1 MRNCIK
7 SGSKGLCTNDKQGK
21 IGEADGRYPLA
32 VIDILLFRSAYI
44 LKIVIPVFGM
54 QADAAVNLIGASGQL
69 HDDNR
74 TVFACQFLY
83 LFCRSN
89 AGYHRQPLF
98 LAGHMEP
105 AQCAGGNEG
114 GDTGDV
120 LHGDAVCLQFV
131 IYIMYGRVESGI
143 AFGNDTDLLSLLP
156 EGGAL
161 HIDLVVGAQGFF
173 ALFAHG
179 EWKAVH
185 RVFRNGELQ

>member
-1 MRNCIK
+1 
-7 SGSKGLCTNDKQGK
+7 
-21 IGEADGRYPLA
+21 
-32 VIDILLFRSAYI
+32 
-44 LKIVIPVFGM
+44 M

-143 AFGNDTDLLSLLP
+143 SFGNDTDLLSLLP

-185 RVFRNGELQ
+185 RVFRNVELQ

>member
-44 LKIVIPVFGM
+44 LKIVIPGITTTEEIEKLTSENS
-54 QADAAVNLIGASGQL
+54 AVVIMKLSRCTDEI
-69 HDDNR
+69 
-74 TVFACQFLY
+74 
-83 LFCRSN
+83 
-89 AGYHRQPLF
+89 HR
-98 LAGHMEP
+98 
-105 AQCAGGNEG
+105 CIR
-114 GDTGDV
+114 
-120 LHGDAVCLQFV
+120 LQFV
-131 IYIMYGRVESGI
+131 IYIMYGREESGI
-143 AFGNDTDLLSLLP
+143 SFGNDTDLLSLLP

-185 RVFRNGELQ
+185 RVFRNVELQ